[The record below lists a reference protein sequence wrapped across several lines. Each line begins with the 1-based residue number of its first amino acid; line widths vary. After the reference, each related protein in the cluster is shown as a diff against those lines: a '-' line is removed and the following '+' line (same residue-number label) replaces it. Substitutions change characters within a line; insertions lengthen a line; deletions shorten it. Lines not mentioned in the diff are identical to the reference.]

1 MKWSRPKSLVNIIV
15 HEDRNMLRY
24 LLYNQS
30 QHSLLSPVEE
40 RRRRSRQNFVSLP
53 MESNLILISIYG
65 HVFFYLEC
73 ILLKGLLHCSP
84 RMAIRKRR
92 PTQVSATTQKTLAM
106 GATQIPTERPTLR
119 ERPNDP

>member
-1 MKWSRPKSLVNIIV
+1 MN
-15 HEDRNMLRY
+15 
-24 LLYNQS
+24 LY
-30 QHSLLSPVEE
+30 
-40 RRRRSRQNFVSLP
+40 RQVL
-53 MESNLILISIYG
+53 
-65 HVFFYLEC
+65 FYLEC

-119 ERPNDP
+119 ERTNDP